1 MIWIHAIHRYSYFNI
16 SCYYATAAVRRLHD
30 GNEKFI
36 QKLVGKFLAE
46 AGDTEGNR
54 QRRAK
59 QDHNTEELED
69 DVWFNDATSV

>member
-1 MIWIHAIHRYSYFNI
+1 MLSIDSSILTYFNI
-16 SCYYATAAVRRLHD
+16 ACYYATAAVRRLYD
-30 GNEKFI
+30 ENEQFI

-54 QRRAK
+54 QRCAK

-69 DVWFNDATSV
+69 DV